1 MSVAIERIAPQ
12 PGRRIVAISDV
23 HGSLSL
29 LKALLHKV
37 ELKPD
42 DLLILVGDLTEKGE
56 KSLETLRFVMEL
68 RKTIEV
74 HAVIGNVDATNLRL
88 VADESPETQARFA
101 NFVAFRRDT

>member
-42 DLLILVGDLTEKGE
+42 DLLILVAISPK
-56 KSLETLRFVMEL
+56 RA
-68 RKTIEV
+68 KTAWKRCV
-74 HAVIGNVDATNLRL
+74 L
-88 VADESPETQARFA
+88 
-101 NFVAFRRDT
+101 

>member
-1 MSVAIERIAPQ
+1 MSVAIDRIAPQ

-42 DLLILVGDLTEKGE
+42 DLLILVGDLTERAKTASE
-56 KSLETLRFVMEL
+56 RFVL
-68 RKTIEV
+68 
-74 HAVIGNVDATNLRL
+74 
-88 VADESPETQARFA
+88 
-101 NFVAFRRDT
+101 